1 MKYEKSII
9 LIGLFN
15 NVVWMP
21 CFKSV
26 NVNREIYATGWKA
39 AMVFVIFLISR
50 PIYAQE
56 QEEWTKNDS
65 VKLSKMLNG
74 EVPIHIDDAFKK
86 ELEHS
91 LIGNP
96 IKHDGRRWDD
106 FILDI
111 NSNNKL
117 LEKSETVNYNTI
129 YYKPFDNKLFNKKS
143 EYLKI
148 KSLVLNS
155 QIDTDNPYINL
166 QRNTDIS
173 TPLNNK
179 LRFNIYGSY
188 ALDKK
193 RSAILPASSIP
204 YTVGAGFSY
213 NINKNA
219 VIKSQTNYQYNII
232 KKKWEWFV
240 GGKFGIKF

>member
-1 MKYEKSII
+1 MI
-9 LIGLFN
+9 
-15 NVVWMP
+15 
-21 CFKSV
+21 
-26 NVNREIYATGWKA
+26 
-39 AMVFVIFLISR
+39 FVAFLISC
-50 PIYAQE
+50 PIYAQA

-65 VKLSKMLNG
+65 IKLSKMLNG

-86 ELEHS
+86 KLEHS

-96 IKHDGRRWDD
+96 IKHDGRRWGD
-106 FILDI
+106 FILNI

-117 LEKSETVNYNTI
+117 LEQSETINYNTI
-129 YYKPFDNKLFNKKS
+129 YYKPFNNKLFNEKS

-148 KSLVLNS
+148 KGLVLKS

-166 QRNTDIS
+166 QRNTNIS

-179 LRFNIYGSY
+179 LRFNIYGTY

-204 YTVGAGFSY
+204 YTMGAGFSY
-213 NINKNA
+213 NISKKA
-219 VIKSQTNYQYNII
+219 VIESQTNYQYNII
-232 KKKWEWFV
+232 QKKWEWFWGV
-240 GGKFGIKF
+240 KFIIKF